1 LKRGGVDVR
10 KVDEQNWKEYIS
22 TADSV
27 QAEGWGLELD
37 PGIISRLKGFL
48 SEHQLKQLD
57 GILCTCTVSG

>member
-1 LKRGGVDVR
+1 MNKTG
-10 KVDEQNWKEYIS
+10 KEYIS
-22 TADSV
+22 TTDSV

-57 GILCTCTVSG
+57 GILCTCTVSR